1 MSKSNAMVNVIIVLF
16 INPYI
21 LSFRVKR
28 SVAKNLD
35 STHVYVFEILPPDGR
50 LNDNSDDKSNKIIN
64 NLLSL
69 PTNLTYMQRFSLIL
83 MVILFAITSSMAQPK
98 HEIRAT
104 WLTILGGMDWPR
116 QKATNANG
124 IRRQQE
130 ELCQIL
136 DQLKEANFNTVM
148 LQTRLRGDL
157 IYPSSIETFPEALT
171 GRTGRNPGYDPLA
184 FAIEECHKRG
194 MELHAWIV
202 TIPAGNN
209 RQVKLLGKH
218 SIVKKNR
225 KICKQHEGVW
235 YLDPG
240 HPETANYLAGIVR
253 EIVTRYDVD
262 GIHFDYIRY
271 PENARRFPDKD
282 TYRKYG
288 KGKDLKQWRRDN
300 ITAIARRLYTEVKQ
314 VKPWVKVSSSPVG
327 KFRDTSRYSSLG
339 WNAYETVYQDAQGWL
354 KEGIHDALF
363 PMMYFKDNHF
373 YPFALDW
380 KENDHGRWVV
390 PGIGIYFLS
399 PRERDWPLD
408 EVSRQ
413 LFFTRQQGLAGH
425 AYFRNKFLLDNVKG
439 VFDEVKHEFY
449 TAPAL
454 IPPMTWQDSIA
465 PSVPTSPMYEAQT
478 DGHVKLAWEA
488 SKDNHD
494 LPVVYHLYASA
505 SYPVDTE
512 NAHHLFAT
520 HLKDTT
526 VIVKEGYYYA
536 VTSADRYGNESAPL
550 ALNHAPELD
559 IPILNQGN
567 KLTLPPSDDAQEV
580 LICNA
585 IGEIVSKVKY
595 HPEVSLELLPEGFYL
610 VYALDKDGGKTLVGT
625 ILK

>member
-1 MSKSNAMVNVIIVLF
+1 MRTFLLI
-16 INPYI
+16 
-21 LSFRVKR
+21 
-28 SVAKNLD
+28 
-35 STHVYVFEILPPDGR
+35 
-50 LNDNSDDKSNKIIN
+50 
-64 NLLSL
+64 LLS
-69 PTNLTYMQRFSLIL
+69 TFLI
-83 MVILFAITSSMAQPK
+83 IAKAEAQPK

-104 WLTILGGMDWPR
+104 WLTTLGGMDWPR
-116 QKATNANG
+116 NKATNAST
-124 IRRQQE
+124 ILKQQQE
-130 ELCQIL
+130 LCAIL

-157 IYPSSIETFPEALT
+157 IYPSQTETFPEALT

-218 SIVKKNR
+218 SIVRKNR
-225 KICKQHEGVW
+225 KICKQHQGAW

-240 HPETANYLAGIVR
+240 HPETADYLASIVR

-271 PENARRFPDKD
+271 PENAHRFPDKE
-282 TYRKYG
+282 THRKYG
-288 KGKDLKQWRRDN
+288 KGKDLNQWRRDN
-300 ITAIARRLYTEVKQ
+300 ITNIARRLYNEVKQ
-314 VKPWVKVSSSPVG
+314 AKPWIKVSSSPVG
-327 KFRDTSRYSSLG
+327 KFKDTSRYSSLG

-373 YPFALDW
+373 YPFVLDW
-380 KENDHGRWVV
+380 KENDNGRWVV

-399 PRERDWPLD
+399 PHDRDWPLD

-413 LFFTRQQGLAGH
+413 LFFTRQTGLAGH
-425 AYFRNKFLLDNVKG
+425 AFFRNRFLLDNVKG
-439 VFDEVKHEFY
+439 IFDELKHEFY

-465 PSVPTSPMYEAQT
+465 PTIPTSPVYET
-478 DGHVKLAWEA
+478 LEDGSIKLSWAP

-494 LPVVYHLYASA
+494 LPVVYHLYASNN
-505 SYPVDTE
+505 YPVDTDDAQ
-512 NAHHLFAT
+512 NLLAT
-520 HLKDTT
+520 YLKGNSA
-526 VIVKEGYYYA
+526 IIASGKRYFA
-536 VTSADRYGNESAPL
+536 VTASDRYGNESAPS
-550 ALNHAPELD
+550 ALNTASPMD
-559 IPILNQGN
+559 IPLLNQGN
-567 KLTLPPSDDAQEV
+567 KLMLPTLEDVKEIH
-580 LICNA
+580 ICNA
-585 IGEIVSKVKY
+585 IGETISQVKY
-595 HPEVSLELLPEGFYL
+595 HPEISLELLPEGFYL
-610 VYALDKDGGKTLVGT
+610 VYALNKEGEKKLIGT

>member
-1 MSKSNAMVNVIIVLF
+1 
-16 INPYI
+16 
-21 LSFRVKR
+21 
-28 SVAKNLD
+28 
-35 STHVYVFEILPPDGR
+35 
-50 LNDNSDDKSNKIIN
+50 
-64 NLLSL
+64 
-69 PTNLTYMQRFSLIL
+69 
-83 MVILFAITSSMAQPK
+83 
-98 HEIRAT
+98 
-104 WLTILGGMDWPR
+104 MDWPR
-116 QKATNANG
+116 NKATNANG

-130 ELCQIL
+130 ELRQIL

-225 KICKQHEGVW
+225 KICKPHEGAW

-240 HPETANYLAGIVR
+240 HPETADYLAGIVK
-253 EIVTRYDVD
+253 EIVSRYDVD

-314 VKPWVKVSSSPVG
+314 LKPWVKVSSSPIG
-327 KFRDTSRYSSLG
+327 KYRDTSRYSSLG

-425 AYFRNKFLLDNVKG
+425 AYFRNRFLLDNVKG
-439 VFDEVKHEFY
+439 IFDEVKYEFY
-449 TAPAL
+449 NAPAL

-465 PSVPTSPMYEAQT
+465 PSVPSSPICET
-478 DGHVKLAWEA
+478 LENGNIRLAWEP

-494 LPVVYHLYASA
+494 LPVVYHLYASPT
-505 SYPVDTE
+505 YPVDTNDAQNLHTTYLKGTE
-512 NAHHLFAT
+512 AT
-520 HLKDTT
+520 
-526 VIVKEGYYYA
+526 VKEGYYYA

-559 IPILNQGN
+559 IPILNQGDR
-567 KLTLPPSDDAQEV
+567 LILPERSDIQEI
-580 LICNA
+580 LICNSM
-585 IGEIVSKVKY
+585 GEDISRVRY
-595 HPEVSLELLPEGFYL
+595 HHEISLELLPKGFYL
-610 VYALDKDGGKTLVGT
+610 VYSLNKDGKKTLIGT
-625 ILK
+625 ILN

>member
-1 MSKSNAMVNVIIVLF
+1 MRTFFII
-16 INPYI
+16 
-21 LSFRVKR
+21 
-28 SVAKNLD
+28 
-35 STHVYVFEILPPDGR
+35 
-50 LNDNSDDKSNKIIN
+50 
-64 NLLSL
+64 LLIFLLGSIHSAA
-69 PTNLTYMQRFSLIL
+69 R
-83 MVILFAITSSMAQPK
+83 PK

-104 WLTILGGMDWPR
+104 WITTLGGMDWPR
-116 QKATNANG
+116 QKATNAEG
-124 IRRQQE
+124 IRRQKQ
-130 ELCQIL
+130 ELCSIL

-157 IYPSSIETFPEALT
+157 IYPSSIETFPESLT

-209 RQVKLLGKH
+209 RQIKLLGKH
-218 SIVKKNR
+218 SIVRKNR
-225 KICKQHEGVW
+225 KICKQHEGAW

-240 HPETANYLAGIVR
+240 HPETADYLAGIVR
-253 EIVTRYDVD
+253 EIVSRYDVD

-271 PENARRFPDKD
+271 PENARRFPDSD

-288 KGKDLKQWRRDN
+288 KGKDLKQWRREN
-300 ITAIARRLYTEVKQ
+300 ITSIVRRLHTEVKQ
-314 VKPWVKVSSSPVG
+314 LKPWVKVSSSPVG
-327 KFRDTSRYSSLG
+327 KYRDTSRYSSYG
-339 WNAYETVYQDAQGWL
+339 WNAYETVHQDAQGWM

-390 PGIGIYFLS
+390 PGLGIYFLS

-413 LFFTRQQGLAGH
+413 LHFTRKQGLAGH

-439 VFDEVKHEFY
+439 ILTELKTEFY

-454 IPPMTWQDSIA
+454 VPPMVWQDSIA
-465 PSVPTSPMYEAQT
+465 PSAPTSPIYETQA
-478 DGHVKLAWEA
+478 DGRIRLAWEA

-494 LPVVYHLYASA
+494 LPVVYHLYASPT
-505 SYPVDTE
+505 YPVDT
-512 NAHHLFAT
+512 NDAQNLHT
-520 HLKDTT
+520 TYLKETETT
-526 VIVKEGYYYA
+526 VKEGYYYA

-585 IGEIVSKVKY
+585 IGETISKVKY

-610 VYALDKDGGKTLVGT
+610 VYALDKDGEKTLVGT

>member
-1 MSKSNAMVNVIIVLF
+1 MRTFLLI
-16 INPYI
+16 
-21 LSFRVKR
+21 
-28 SVAKNLD
+28 
-35 STHVYVFEILPPDGR
+35 
-50 LNDNSDDKSNKIIN
+50 
-64 NLLSL
+64 LLS
-69 PTNLTYMQRFSLIL
+69 TFLI
-83 MVILFAITSSMAQPK
+83 IAKAEAQPK

-104 WLTILGGMDWPR
+104 WLTTLGGMDWPR
-116 QKATNANG
+116 NKATNAST
-124 IRRQQE
+124 ILKQQQE
-130 ELCQIL
+130 LCAIL

-157 IYPSSIETFPEALT
+157 IYPSQIETFPEALT

-218 SIVKKNR
+218 YIVRKNR
-225 KICKQHEGVW
+225 KICKQHQGAW

-240 HPETANYLAGIVR
+240 HPETADYLASIVR

-271 PENARRFPDKD
+271 PENARRFPDRD
-282 TYRKYG
+282 THRKYG
-288 KGKDLKQWRRDN
+288 KGKDLKQWRREN
-300 ITAIARRLYTEVKQ
+300 ITAIARRLYNEVKQ
-314 VKPWVKVSSSPVG
+314 AKPWVKVSSSPVG
-327 KFRDTSRYSSLG
+327 KFKDTNRYSSLG

-380 KENDHGRWVV
+380 KENDYGHWVV
-390 PGIGIYFLS
+390 PGLGIYFLS
-399 PRERDWPLD
+399 PREQDWPLD

-413 LFFTRQQGLAGH
+413 LFFTRQTGLAGH
-425 AYFRNKFLLDNVKG
+425 AFFRNKFLLDNVKG
-439 VFDEVKHEFY
+439 IFDELKHEFY

-454 IPPMTWQDSIA
+454 VPPMTWQDSIA
-465 PSVPTSPMYEAQT
+465 PSAPTSPVYEESE
-478 DGHVKLAWEA
+478 DGSIKLSWSA
-488 SKDNHD
+488 SKDNDD
-494 LPVVYHLYASA
+494 LPVVYHLYAS
-505 SYPVDTE
+505 STYPVNTDDANHLYATYLKETE
-512 NAHHLFAT
+512 A
-520 HLKDTT
+520 
-526 VIVKEGYYYA
+526 IVKDNRYYA

-550 ALNHAPELD
+550 ALNEAPPMD
-559 IPILNQGN
+559 IPILNQRN
-567 KLTLPPSDDAQEV
+567 KLMLPDLRDTEEI

-585 IGEIVSKVKY
+585 IGETISRVKP
-595 HPEVSLELLPEGFYL
+595 HPEISLELLPEGFYL
-610 VYALDKDGGKTLVGT
+610 VYAIDKEEGKTLIGT